1 MTRPLYTALLLLLG
15 VGLLVVRPAF
25 AASPAEQLGA
35 LAGQVDTALARLDA
49 GDLAS
54 ARAAYQSFDAGWVQI
69 EDGIKAQSR
78 PSYKAIEGAM
88 GEVKTALRTEPVDA
102 ARLRAAL
109 QHLRAEC
116 DVFIASAGA
125 PQPAAEPAP
134 ATSTVT
140 LPTVIGELQMAQR
153 DIAAGDV
160 AGASARVADFQ
171 RDWLEVEGLV
181 KTTSAPVYTSTE
193 NNMAQAAALLAQRPP
208 DTAGAG
214 AVLAQMERD
223 LAPLATGELRY
234 GVFDAAVILLREGL
248 EALLVIAALLAF
260 LTKTGYVEQRR
271 WIWAGGGAGI
281 LASVA
286 IALVANVVFAR
297 AAAGTNRELLEGIT
311 GLFAA
316 GMLIYVSFW
325 LHSKAKLGAWQEYIR
340 AKSTA
345 ALARNSLLSLAL
357 IAFLAVFREG
367 AETVLFYVGIASSIA
382 LGDLLLGLA
391 IGAAGLAAIGVLMLA
406 FGVRVPIRPFFLGT
420 SLLLYYLA
428 FKFVGTGLH
437 ALQVAGLLPATAKP
451 FLPNW
456 DLVGLYPTV
465 ETTLVQVAILVLGC
479 AVLALAG
486 RRPAARPAAAQP
498 A

>member
-1 MTRPLYTALLLLLG
+1 
-15 VGLLVVRPAF
+15 
-25 AASPAEQLGA
+25 
-35 LAGQVDTALARLDA
+35 
-49 GDLAS
+49 
-54 ARAAYQSFDAGWVQI
+54 
-69 EDGIKAQSR
+69 
-78 PSYKAIEGAM
+78 
-88 GEVKTALRTEPVDA
+88 
-102 ARLRAAL
+102 
-109 QHLRAEC
+109 
-116 DVFIASAGA
+116 
-125 PQPAAEPAP
+125 
-134 ATSTVT
+134 
-140 LPTVIGELQMAQR
+140 
-153 DIAAGDV
+153 
-160 AGASARVADFQ
+160 
-171 RDWLEVEGLV
+171 
-181 KTTSAPVYTSTE
+181 
-193 NNMAQAAALLAQRPP
+193 
-208 DTAGAG
+208 
-214 AVLAQMERD
+214 
-223 LAPLATGELRY
+223 
-234 GVFDAAVILLREGL
+234 
-248 EALLVIAALLAF
+248 VIAALLAF
-260 LTKTGYVEQRR
+260 LKKTGRSDQQR
-271 WIWAGGGAGI
+271 WIWTG
-281 LASVA
+281 S
-286 IALVANVVFAR
+286 
-297 AAAGTNRELLEGIT
+297 AAGVLLAVLAAFGAQAAFSRAGAAIGSELLEGIT

-325 LHSKAKLGAWQEYIR
+325 LHSKAKLGAWQQYIR

-437 ALQVAGLLPATAKP
+437 ALQIAGLLPATAKP

-465 ETTLVQVAILVLGC
+465 ETTLVQLAILVLGC

-486 RRPAARPAAAQP
+486 RRPAARSTAAQP

>member
-1 MTRPLYTALLLLLG
+1 
-15 VGLLVVRPAF
+15 
-25 AASPAEQLGA
+25 
-35 LAGQVDTALARLDA
+35 
-49 GDLAS
+49 
-54 ARAAYQSFDAGWVQI
+54 
-69 EDGIKAQSR
+69 
-78 PSYKAIEGAM
+78 
-88 GEVKTALRTEPVDA
+88 
-102 ARLRAAL
+102 
-109 QHLRAEC
+109 
-116 DVFIASAGA
+116 
-125 PQPAAEPAP
+125 
-134 ATSTVT
+134 
-140 LPTVIGELQMAQR
+140 
-153 DIAAGDV
+153 
-160 AGASARVADFQ
+160 
-171 RDWLEVEGLV
+171 
-181 KTTSAPVYTSTE
+181 
-193 NNMAQAAALLAQRPP
+193 
-208 DTAGAG
+208 
-214 AVLAQMERD
+214 MERD

-260 LTKTGYVEQRR
+260 LTKTGHVEQRR

-382 LGDLLLGLA
+382 LGDLLAGLA